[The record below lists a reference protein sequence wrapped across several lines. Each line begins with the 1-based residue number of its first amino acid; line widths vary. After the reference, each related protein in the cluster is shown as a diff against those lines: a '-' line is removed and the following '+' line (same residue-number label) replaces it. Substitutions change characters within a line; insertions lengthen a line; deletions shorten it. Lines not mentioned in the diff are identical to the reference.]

1 MPQLYKHEQEHR
13 GQPDADVWL
22 SVSLSLSVFTAQVVF
37 VFVNDSFTAAC
48 ESR

>member
-1 MPQLYKHEQEHR
+1 MPQLYKHEQNR

-22 SVSLSLSVFTAQVVF
+22 SVSLSLSVFTAQFVF
-37 VFVNDSFTAAC
+37 VFVNDSFTPAS